1 MNNTSPD
8 YRSVYE
14 GNLRT
19 RMTHT
24 RSNSEVITDAPID
37 NQGNGEAFSP
47 TDLVSSAL
55 CSCVMTIMGIKA
67 RDMGLDPI
75 EMSAKVRKSMASNP
89 RRIAKIEIQLDLRIP
104 GATDQQKTILERTTK
119 ACPVAR
125 SLHPDTQKIIAF
137 NWL

>member
-75 EMSAKVRKSMASNP
+75 EMSAKVWKSMASNP

>member
-1 MNNTSPD
+1 MNPTSPD
-8 YRSVYE
+8 YQCVYE

-19 RMTHT
+19 RMTHK
-24 RSNSEVITDAPID
+24 RSKSEVITDAPID

-67 RDMGLDPI
+67 RDMGLDSV
-75 EMSAKVRKSMASNP
+75 EMSAKVWKKMASNP
-89 RRIAKIEIQLDLRIP
+89 RRIAKIEIELELRIP
-104 GATDQQKTILERTTK
+104 GATDQQKIILERTTR

-125 SLHPDTQKIIAF
+125 SLHPDTQKDVTF
-137 NWL
+137 KWL